1 MKAKAKVKMTTT
13 KRTETATTVPSLASS
28 RICPVHFHDGSP
40 RALFALSLFASFVF
54 SILEDCALAIAIA
67 PLAGVF

>member
-1 MKAKAKVKMTTT
+1 VKMTTT

-40 RALFALSLFASFVF
+40 RALFALSLLSFVF
-54 SILEDCALAIAIA
+54 SRTALAIAIA

>member
-13 KRTETATTVPSLASS
+13 KRTETETATTVPSLASS
-28 RICPVHFHDGSP
+28 RICPVHFHGSP
-40 RALFALSLFASFVF
+40 RALFALSLLSFVF
-54 SILEDCALAIAIA
+54 SRTALAIAIA